1 MNREELLDILVKN
14 EQQLKSQG
22 VKLLGVFGS
31 FARNEQTDKSDVDL
45 IVEFEAGKKSYKRFI
60 ELTYF
65 LEDTLKRKVELLTQH
80 SVSKRVMDE
89 IQKDIKYVTLHS

>member
-1 MNREELLDILVKN
+1 MNREELLDILLKN
-14 EQQLKSQG
+14 EQQLKAKG

-31 FARNEQTDKSDVDL
+31 FARDEQTDKSDVDL

-65 LEDTLKRKVELLTQH
+65 LEDTLNRKVELLTQQ
-80 SVSKRVMDE
+80 SVTKRVMNE
-89 IQKDIKYVTLHS
+89 IEKDIKYVTLGS

>member
-1 MNREELLDILVKN
+1 MNREELLGILRKN

-65 LEDTLKRKVELLTQH
+65 LEDKLNRKVELLTEQ

>member
-1 MNREELLDILVKN
+1 MNREELLGILRKN

-45 IVEFEAGKKSYKRFI
+45 IVEFEEGKKSYKRFI

-65 LEDTLKRKVELLTQH
+65 LEDTLNRKVELLTQQ
-80 SVSKRVMDE
+80 SVTKRVMNE
-89 IQKDIKYVTLHS
+89 IEKDIKYVTLGS